1 MRPLTLSVLSDTFA
15 ICRLAASAPMPA
27 WARGDFLSITRT
39 RDELSIVCAQSN
51 VPDGIKCERDWCA
64 LQVVGPLDFALT
76 GVLASLSAP
85 LADAGISIFAL
96 STFDTD
102 YVLVKTERWRE
113 AVQVLRQAGHR
124 ILTVYPSMDRGYPY
138 LKSKR
143 EWKEHW
149 R

>member
-1 MRPLTLSVLSDTFA
+1 MRSLTLSVLSDTFA
-15 ICRLAASAPMPA
+15 ICRLAASAPIPA

-51 VPDGIKCERDWCA
+51 VPDGIKCERDWRA
-64 LQVVGPLDFALT
+64 FQVVGPLDFALT

-85 LADAGISIFAL
+85 LADAGISVFAL

-102 YVLVKTERWRE
+102 YVLVKTERGRE

-124 ILTVYPSMDRGYPY
+124 ILPPPVPLPSGR
-138 LKSKR
+138 
-143 EWKEHW
+143 
-149 R
+149 